1 MQQDK
6 TNTHLNIPRHK
17 TSGSVAFT
25 SPFTLAVQP
34 LSPATLC
41 SKHEDTICNHKNV
54 NSHTTGEPCVT
65 CLLFSF
71 MRTFPDMPPD
81 FVISLN
87 RAEIW
92 TENKRTPKELLKLV
106 IKRKTKINP

>member
-1 MQQDK
+1 
-6 TNTHLNIPRHK
+6 
-17 TSGSVAFT
+17 
-25 SPFTLAVQP
+25 
-34 LSPATLC
+34 
-41 SKHEDTICNHKNV
+41 
-54 NSHTTGEPCVT
+54 
-65 CLLFSF
+65 